1 MPPSTPV
8 GPGRATGRSR
18 LASGTSPAWLACL
31 SWADFGILLPDTRAG
46 FGQRRGSPEGK
57 QPSRIFL
64 SNHDQRNHDFIL
76 PRPVIPY
83 FFYLLFLHKV
93 HREARDPNHLVN
105 IHPMTKKYPN
115 GKRRSLGPSFF
126 LLFFSSWP
134 QTGNNQSIN

>member
-76 PRPVIPY
+76 PQSVIPY
-83 FFYLLFLHKV
+83 FFIFFCTKCTV
-93 HREARDPNHLVN
+93 KRETQNHLVN